1 MLINQSITMEN
12 SKHEAW
18 NSPQPVH
25 EDNKKIALPVC
36 LAIWRYSDS

>member
-25 EDNKKIALPVC
+25 EDNKKIAAGL